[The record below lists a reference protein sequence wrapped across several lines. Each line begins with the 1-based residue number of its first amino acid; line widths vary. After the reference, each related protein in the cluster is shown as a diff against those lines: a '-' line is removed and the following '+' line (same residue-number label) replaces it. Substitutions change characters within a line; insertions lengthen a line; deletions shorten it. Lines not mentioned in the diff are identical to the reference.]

1 VRLFIADD
9 SDILRSRLVDMLEE
23 IEGVHIVGQ
32 AREASEAVESIEALD
47 PDVVIMDIRMPDRD
61 GIYALE
67 AIRKKLRSRPKVIIF
82 TNYPYLQYQKRCMD
96 IGADFFFYKALEFE
110 NLIKLI
116 RDLASNS

>member
-1 VRLFIADD
+1 
-9 SDILRSRLVDMLEE
+9 MLEE